1 MADITHFPLVRHL
14 RSEPTFHVL
23 RYRKGE
29 LKRDGAGLAFWF
41 RPANTAVAEV
51 PVDDRELPFL
61 FRVRSADFQELTVQ
75 GVITF
80 RVGDPQSL
88 ARRVDFT
95 LDLKSGRWAQAPLE
109 QVAGL
114 LSQLAQQFVVD
125 ELVKLD
131 VRTIL
136 HGGVAPIRDRI
147 AQGLA
152 QEPAL
157 HELGIALVAVR
168 VADLAPTAE
177 LEKAL
182 RQPTR
187 EAIQQRADEAT
198 FSRRAMAVD
207 KERAIGENELAN
219 RIELTRREEEL
230 VTRSAANDR
239 LRAQARADE
248 IDVVESAKLRTERE
262 RAEIQSAVPPQVLLA
277 VALQELAGQLGQ
289 IDHLTITPDLL
300 QPLLSRA
307 NGKGAMRWSPAP
319 SSWSGRASTTSCSP
333 ATPPTTRS
341 GSSSSAASGR
351 SRRCWSATPPT
362 GATTARSSAPSR
374 PSGGRRPWRARSWT
388 ASCSSPTTSC

>member
-14 RSEPTFHVL
+14 RSEPTYHVL

-41 RPANTAVAEV
+41 RAANTAVAEV

-277 VALQELAGQLGQ
+277 RRAPGAGRPARADRPPD
-289 IDHLTITPDLL
+289 DHARPAAAAA
-300 QPLLSRA
+300 QPRQRE
-307 NGKGAMRWSPAP
+307 GRVRWSPAP

-362 GATTARSSAPSR
+362 RATTARCSAPSR
-374 PSGGRRPWRARSWT
+374 PSGGRRPWPARSWT
-388 ASCSSPTTSC
+388 ASCSSRTTSS

>member
-1 MADITHFPLVRHL
+1 MADITPFPLVRHL
-14 RSEPTFHVL
+14 RSEPTYHVL

-29 LKRDGAGLAFWF
+29 LKSDGAGQAFWF
-41 RPANTAVAEV
+41 RPINTAVAEV

-80 RVGDPQSL
+80 RVTDPGSL

-95 LDLKSGRWAQAPLE
+95 LDLTTGRWAQAPLE

-125 ELVKLD
+125 ELAKRD

-136 HGGVAPIRDRI
+136 TGGVAPIRDRI
-147 AQGLA
+147 TTGLA
-152 QEPAL
+152 AEPAL
-157 HELGIALVAVR
+157 QDLGLTVVAVR

-198 FSRRAMAVD
+198 FARRALAVD
-207 KERAIGENELAN
+207 KERAIGENELSN

-230 VTRSAANDR
+230 VARSGANDR
-239 LRAQARADE
+239 LRATGKAAADAIEARARADE
-248 IDVVESAKLRTERE
+248 IDMVETARLRAERE

-277 VALQELAGQLGQ
+277 VALQELAGQLGH

-307 NGKGAMRWSPAP
+307 NGKEA
-319 SSWSGRASTTSCSP
+319 
-333 ATPPTTRS
+333 
-341 GSSSSAASGR
+341 
-351 SRRCWSATPPT
+351 
-362 GATTARSSAPSR
+362 
-374 PSGGRRPWRARSWT
+374 
-388 ASCSSPTTSC
+388 

>member
-1 MADITHFPLVRHL
+1 
-14 RSEPTFHVL
+14 
-23 RYRKGE
+23 
-29 LKRDGAGLAFWF
+29 
-41 RPANTAVAEV
+41 
-51 PVDDRELPFL
+51 
-61 FRVRSADFQELTVQ
+61 VQ

-80 RVGDPQSL
+80 RVADPQSL

-95 LDLKSGRWAQAPLE
+95 LDLTSGRWAQAPLE

-125 ELVKLD
+125 DLVKLD

-147 AQGLA
+147 AHGLRG
-152 QEPAL
+152 EPAL
-157 HELGIALVAVR
+157 QELGIELVAVR

-198 FSRRAMAVD
+198 FGRRAMAVD
-207 KERAIGENELAN
+207 KERAIAENELAN

-230 VTRSAANDR
+230 VTRSGANER
-239 LRAQARADE
+239 LRATEKAAADKIQAEARAGE
-248 IDVVESAKLRTERE
+248 IDLLETAKLRAERE

-307 NGKGAMRWSPAP
+307 NGNA
-319 SSWSGRASTTSCSP
+319 
-333 ATPPTTRS
+333 
-341 GSSSSAASGR
+341 
-351 SRRCWSATPPT
+351 
-362 GATTARSSAPSR
+362 
-374 PSGGRRPWRARSWT
+374 
-388 ASCSSPTTSC
+388 